1 MARPLLLP
9 LELIDMIFAW
19 ARLEPRKRTADLG
32 TLAASCLVCKAWQA
46 PAQALL
52 FRDIP
57 ISLCHRRRS
66 LLIQSLS
73 DRPDLGRHIRSFG
86 MEITNSPVSW
96 GRDSVPKACSKRYR
110 RMISEFI
117 RILTRAPNLTRLIID
132 IDGEFDDAHVSDL
145 LSVDLR
151 HLEILNWE
159 GRPTSS
165 ALYLLLAL
173 WPSIRHLRIDNL
185 DFGPLPEDRRPLSFR
200 SLCMRDDLPEGF
212 MRWLLPKA
220 DDDEP
225 LRELHIESSL
235 SYSALKDIQPH
246 AYTLH
251 VLTMDRI
258 PPQSFLDALI
268 VLKELTFC
276 ELPSSPFDLPRS
288 LLRVMYH
295 AKDQQRHHPAN
306 EGGHRHH
313 TATGAEEGDEPKSVD
328 EARFLVK
335 ALKELRHLSSF
346 SATRLTPV
354 KTLDSLHKFC
364 REAGVEFFVCDS
376 TAVYSVSFFTWTLL
390 CIKLLTCFTK
400 HWHSL
405 I

>member
-1 MARPLLLP
+1 MARPFLLP

-19 ARLEPRKRTADLG
+19 ARLEPRKGTADHG
-32 TLAASCLVCKAWQA
+32 TLAASCLVCKAWQS

-66 LLIQSLS
+66 LLIRSLS

-86 MEITNSPVSW
+86 MEISNSPVSW
-96 GRDSVPKACSKRYR
+96 GPESIPKACSKRYR
-110 RMISEFI
+110 RTISEFI
-117 RILTRAPNLTRLIID
+117 RILTCAPNLTRLIID

-151 HLEILNWE
+151 HVEILNWE

-185 DFGPLPEDRRPLSFR
+185 YLDPLPEDRRPLSFR
-200 SLCMRDDLPEGF
+200 SLCMRDDLSEGV
-212 MRWLLPKA
+212 MRWLLPKEE
-220 DDDEP
+220 DDEP
-225 LRELHIESSL
+225 LRELHIESSP
-235 SYSALKDIQPH
+235 SYRTLKDVQPH

-251 VLTMDRI
+251 VLTVDRI
-258 PPQSFLDALI
+258 PPQSFLDAL
-268 VLKELTFC
+268 VMLKELTFC

-288 LLRVMYH
+288 LLRVIYH
-295 AKDQQRHHPAN
+295 AKGQQRHCPAN
-306 EGGHRHH
+306 ADAHH
-313 TATGAEEGDEPKSVD
+313 IVTRAEEGGEPKSAD

-335 ALKELRHLSSF
+335 ALKELPHLSSL
-346 SATRLTPV
+346 SATRQTPAKV
-354 KTLDSLHKFC
+354 LDSLHKFC
-364 REAGVEFFVCDS
+364 READIEYFVCDT
-376 TAVYSVSFFTWTLL
+376 TAVYSVSFFAWALL
-390 CIKLLTCFTK
+390 CIKFLTCFAK
-400 HWHSL
+400 HWRSL

>member
-1 MARPLLLP
+1 MGRPLLLP
-9 LELIDMIFAW
+9 PELIDMIFAW
-19 ARLEPRKRTADLG
+19 ARLDPRKGTVDLR
-32 TLAASCLVCKAWQA
+32 TLAASCLVCKAWQD

-57 ISLCHRRRS
+57 ISLYHHRRS

-117 RILTRAPNLTRLIID
+117 RVLTRAPNLTRLIID

-151 HLEILNWE
+151 HLKILNWE

-185 DFGPLPEDRRPLSFR
+185 GFDPLPEDRRPLSFR
-200 SLCMRDDLPEGF
+200 SLCMRDELSESF
-212 MRWLLPKA
+212 MRWLLPKE

-235 SYSALKDIQPH
+235 SYQTLKNIQPH

-295 AKDQQRHHPAN
+295 AKDHQRHHPASAD
-306 EGGHRHH
+306 GHQ
-313 TATGAEEGDEPKSVD
+313 TATRADEGDEPKSAD

-335 ALKELRHLSSF
+335 ALKELPHLSSF
-346 SATRLTPV
+346 SATHQTPV
-354 KTLDSLHKFC
+354 KALDSLHKFC

-376 TAVYSVSFFTWTLL
+376 TAVYSVSFLTWSLF
-390 CIKLLTCFTK
+390 CIKILTCFTK
-400 HWHSL
+400 HWRSL

>member
-1 MARPLLLP
+1 MARSLLLP

-19 ARLEPRKRTADLG
+19 ARLEPRKGTADLG
-32 TLAASCLVCKAWQA
+32 TLAASCLVCKAWQS

-66 LLIQSLS
+66 LLIRSLS

-86 MEITNSPVSW
+86 MEISNAPVSW
-96 GRDSVPKACSKRYR
+96 GPDSVPKACSKRYR
-110 RMISEFI
+110 RTISEFI
-117 RILTRAPNLTRLIID
+117 RVLARAPNLTRLIID

-185 DFGPLPEDRRPLSFR
+185 YLDPLPEDSRPLSFR
-200 SLCMRDDLPEGF
+200 SLCMRDDLSESF
-212 MRWLLPKA
+212 MRWLLPKE

-225 LRELHIESSL
+225 LRELHIESSP
-235 SYSALKDIQPH
+235 SYRTLKDVQPH

-251 VLTMDRI
+251 VLTVDRI
-258 PPQSFLDALI
+258 PPQSFLDALV

-288 LLRVMYH
+288 LLQVMYH
-295 AKDQQRHHPAN
+295 AKGQQRHCPPCPAN
-306 EGGHRHH
+306 ADAHH
-313 TATGAEEGDEPKSVD
+313 ITTRAEGDEPKSAD

-335 ALKELRHLSSF
+335 ALKELPHLSSL
-346 SATRLTPV
+346 SATRQTPAKV
-354 KTLDSLHKFC
+354 LDSLHKFC
-364 REAGVEFFVCDS
+364 REAGIEFFVCDT
-376 TAVYSVSFFTWTLL
+376 TAVYSSDMTRFALVLS
-390 CIKLLTCFTK
+390 
-400 HWHSL
+400 
-405 I
+405 

>member
-19 ARLEPRKRTADLG
+19 ARLEPRKGTADLG
-32 TLAASCLVCKAWQA
+32 TLAASCLVCKAWKA

-57 ISLCHRRRS
+57 ISLCHPRRS
-66 LLIQSLS
+66 LLIRSLS

-96 GRDSVPKACSKRYR
+96 GPDSVPKACAKRYR
-110 RMISEFI
+110 RTISEFI

-185 DFGPLPEDRRPLSFR
+185 YLDPLPEDRRPLSFR
-200 SLCMRDDLPEGF
+200 SLCMRDDLSESF
-212 MRWLLPKA
+212 MRWLLPKE

-225 LRELHIESSL
+225 LRELHIESSP
-235 SYSALKDIQPH
+235 SYRALKDVQPH

-251 VLTMDRI
+251 VLTVDRI
-258 PPQSFLDALI
+258 PPQSFLDALV

-295 AKDQQRHHPAN
+295 AKGEQRHHPTNAD
-306 EGGHRHH
+306 GHH
-313 TATGAEEGDEPKSVD
+313 TAKAEEGDEPKSPD

-335 ALKELRHLSSF
+335 ALKELPHLSSF
-346 SATRLTPV
+346 SATRQTPAKV
-354 KTLDSLHKFC
+354 LGSLHKFC

-376 TAVYSVSFFTWTLL
+376 TAVYSVSFLGTLF
-390 CIKLLTCFTK
+390 CINFLTCFTK
-400 HWHSL
+400 HWRSL

>member
-9 LELIDMIFAW
+9 LELIDMILGW
-19 ARLEPRKRTADLG
+19 ARLEPRKGTADLG
-32 TLAASCLVCKAWQA
+32 TLTASCLVCKAWQV

-57 ISLCHRRRS
+57 ISLCHRMRS

-185 DFGPLPEDRRPLSFR
+185 YLDPLPEDRRPLSFR
-200 SLCMRDDLPEGF
+200 SLCMRDDLSEGF
-212 MRWLLPKA
+212 MRWLLPKE

-235 SYSALKDIQPH
+235 SYRALKDVQPH

-251 VLTMDRI
+251 VLTVDRI
-258 PPQSFLDALI
+258 PPKSFLDALI

-288 LLRVMYH
+288 LLQVTYH
-295 AKDQQRHHPAN
+295 AKGQQRHHPAN
-306 EGGHRHH
+306 ADGHH
-313 TATGAEEGDEPKSVD
+313 TATRAEEGDGPKSVD
-328 EARFLVK
+328 EARFLIK
-335 ALKELRHLSSF
+335 ALKDLPHLSSF
-346 SATRLTPV
+346 SATRQTPA
-354 KTLDSLHKFC
+354 KALDSLQKFC
-364 REAGVEFFVCDS
+364 REGGIEFFVCDS
-376 TAVYSVSFFTWTLL
+376 TAVYSVSFFAWTLL
-390 CIKLLTCFTK
+390 CVNFLTCFTK
-400 HWHSL
+400 HWRSL

>member
-1 MARPLLLP
+1 MARSLLLP
-9 LELIDMIFAW
+9 LELIDMIFVW
-19 ARLEPRKRTADLG
+19 ARLEPRKGTADFG
-32 TLAASCLVCKAWQA
+32 TLTASCLVCKAWQP

-66 LLIQSLS
+66 LLIRSLS

-86 MEITNSPVSW
+86 MEISNAPVSW
-96 GRDSVPKACSKRYR
+96 GPDHVPKACSTRYR
-110 RMISEFI
+110 RTISEFI
-117 RILTRAPNLTRLIID
+117 RVLIRAPNLTRLIID

-185 DFGPLPEDRRPLSFR
+185 YLDPLPEDSRPLSFR
-200 SLCMRDDLPEGF
+200 SLCMRDDLSEGF
-212 MRWLLPKA
+212 IRWLLPKE

-225 LRELHIESSL
+225 LRELHIESSPWEDDDETHRESHVESSP
-235 SYSALKDIQPH
+235 SYCALKDVVQPH

-251 VLTMDRI
+251 VLTVDRI
-258 PPQSFLDALI
+258 PPQSFLDALA

-276 ELPSSPFDLPRS
+276 ELPSSPFELPRS
-288 LLRVMYH
+288 LQRVMYH
-295 AKDQQRHHPAN
+295 AKGQQRHHPAN
-306 EGGHRHH
+306 AGGHH
-313 TATGAEEGDEPKSVD
+313 ATTRAEEGDEHKGAD
-328 EARFLVK
+328 QARFLVK
-335 ALKELRHLSSF
+335 ALKDLPHLSSF
-346 SATRLTPV
+346 SATRQTPTKV
-354 KTLDSLHKFC
+354 LDSVQKFC

-376 TAVYSVSFFTWTLL
+376 TAVYS
-390 CIKLLTCFTK
+390 
-400 HWHSL
+400 HWRSL

>member
-1 MARPLLLP
+1 
-9 LELIDMIFAW
+9 MIA
-19 ARLEPRKRTADLG
+19 
-32 TLAASCLVCKAWQA
+32 
-46 PAQALL
+46 
-52 FRDIP
+52 
-57 ISLCHRRRS
+57 
-66 LLIQSLS
+66 
-73 DRPDLGRHIRSFG
+73 
-86 MEITNSPVSW
+86 
-96 GRDSVPKACSKRYR
+96 
-110 RMISEFI
+110 EFI

-145 LSVDLR
+145 LSVDLP

-173 WPSIRHLRIDNL
+173 WPSIRHLRIDSL
-185 DFGPLPEDRRPLSFR
+185 DLDPLPEDRRPLSVR
-200 SLCMRDDLPEGF
+200 SLCMRDELSEGF
-212 MRWLLPKA
+212 MRWLLPKEA
-220 DDDEP
+220 DYEP

-235 SYSALKDIQPH
+235 SHRALKDIQPH
-246 AYTLH
+246 ASTLH
-251 VLTMDRI
+251 MLTMDRI
-258 PPQSFLDALI
+258 PPQSFLDELI

-295 AKDQQRHHPAN
+295 AKDQQRHHPASAD
-306 EGGHRHH
+306 GHH
-313 TATGAEEGDEPKSVD
+313 TAMRAEEGDKPKSAD

-335 ALKELRHLSSF
+335 ALKELPHLSSF
-346 SATRLTPV
+346 SATHQTPV
-354 KTLDSLHKFC
+354 KALDSLRRFC

-376 TAVYSVSFFTWTLL
+376 TAVYSVSFLPWSLF

-400 HWHSL
+400 HWRSP

>member
-1 MARPLLLP
+1 MARPFLLP
-9 LELIDMIFAW
+9 LELIDMIFVW
-19 ARLEPRKRTADLG
+19 ARIEPRKGTADLG

-57 ISLCHRRRS
+57 ISLCHSRRS

-86 MEITNSPVSW
+86 MEISNFPVSW
-96 GRDSVPKACSKRYR
+96 GRDTVPKACSKRYR

-145 LSVDLR
+145 LSIDLC

-185 DFGPLPEDRRPLSFR
+185 ELDPLPEDRRPLSFR
-200 SLCMRDDLPEGF
+200 SLCMRDDLSEGF
-212 MRWLLPKA
+212 MRWLLPKE

-235 SYSALKDIQPH
+235 SYRALKDVQPH
-246 AYTLH
+246 AHTLH
-251 VLTMDRI
+251 VLTVDRI

-295 AKDQQRHHPAN
+295 AKGQQRHQLTNA
-306 EGGHRHH
+306 GGHH
-313 TATGAEEGDEPKSVD
+313 TVTREEGDEPKRTD

-335 ALKELRHLSSF
+335 ALKELPHLSSF
-346 SATRLTPV
+346 STTSQTPAKV
-354 KTLDSLHKFC
+354 LDSVHKFC
-364 REAGVEFFVCDS
+364 REAGVELFVCDS
-376 TAVYSVSFFTWTLL
+376 TAVYSVSFFSWTLL
-390 CIKLLTCFTK
+390 CINFLTCFMK
-400 HWHSL
+400 HWRSL

>member
-9 LELIDMIFAW
+9 LELMDMIFAW
-19 ARLEPRKRTADLG
+19 ARLEPRKGTADLG
-32 TLAASCLVCKAWQA
+32 TLAASCLVCKAWQP

-57 ISLCHRRRS
+57 ISLCNRKRS
-66 LLIQSLS
+66 LLIRSLS

-96 GRDSVPKACSKRYR
+96 GPDSVPKACSKRYR
-110 RMISEFI
+110 RTISEFI
-117 RILTRAPNLTRLIID
+117 RILTRAPNLTRLVID

-173 WPSIRHLRIDNL
+173 WPSIRHLRIDNIYF
-185 DFGPLPEDRRPLSFR
+185 DPLPEDRRPLSFR
-200 SLCMRDDLPEGF
+200 SLCMRDDLSESF
-212 MRWLLPKA
+212 MRWLLPKE

-225 LRELHIESSL
+225 LRELHIESSP
-235 SYSALKDIQPH
+235 SYRALKDVQPH

-251 VLTMDRI
+251 VLTVDRI
-258 PPQSFLDALI
+258 PPQSFLDALV

-276 ELPSSPFDLPRS
+276 ELPSSSFDLPRS

-295 AKDQQRHHPAN
+295 AKGQQRHHPAN
-306 EGGHRHH
+306 ADGHH
-313 TATGAEEGDEPKSVD
+313 TATGEKEGDVPKTAD
-328 EARFLVK
+328 EARFLVN
-335 ALKELRHLSSF
+335 ALKELPRLSSF
-346 SATRLTPV
+346 CATRQTPAKV
-354 KTLDSLHKFC
+354 LDSLHKFC
-364 REAGVEFFVCDS
+364 HEAGVEFFVCDS
-376 TAVYSVSFFTWTLL
+376 TAVYSVSLSALL
-390 CIKLLTCFTK
+390 CIIFLTCFAK
-400 HWHSL
+400 HWRSL